1 MVAIRILGAHVI
13 DPASGRDEI
22 ADIFLQHGKIAAI
35 GQPPAG
41 FEAQQTID
49 AQGLIAAPGLVDL
62 AVALREPGYSRKGS
76 IASET
81 LAAAAG
87 GITSLCCPPQ
97 TRPVLDTAAVTE
109 LILDRARESGHAK
122 VLPIG
127 ALTRNLAGEQ
137 LSELVALREAGCVAF
152 GNGLNEFASNR
163 NLRRALE
170 YAATFDLTV
179 ILHSQDSDLAEGGL
193 AHEGAAASFLG
204 LSGIPETAETVALA
218 RNLLLVEE
226 SGVRAHFTQLTS
238 ARGAELIAQAQA
250 RGLPVTADVAMYQL
264 ILTDEALHGFSSLYH
279 VQPPL
284 RSAAD
289 RDGLREAV
297 KTGVISAISSHH
309 QPHEA
314 DAKLAPFG
322 ETEAGISSADILL
335 PLALTLVED
344 GLLDL
349 PTLLTRLTSG
359 PAAALTLPAGKLQP
373 GLPADIV
380 LFDRNSSTLVGES
393 WYSKGRNC
401 PFMGHCL
408 PGSVRYTIVDGRIS
422 YQN

>member
-1 MVAIRILGAHVI
+1 MVATRILGARVI
-13 DPASGRDEI
+13 DPSSGRDEV
-22 ADIFLQHGKIAAI
+22 ADIFLQDGRITAI
-35 GQPPAG
+35 GQAPAG
-41 FEAQQTID
+41 FEAQRSID

-62 AVALREPGYSRKGS
+62 SVALREPGYSRKGS

-97 TRPVLDTAAVTE
+97 TRPILDTAAVAE

-122 VLPIG
+122 VFPIG
-127 ALTRNLAGEQ
+127 ALTRGLAGEQ

-152 GNGLNEFASNR
+152 GNGLTEFASNR

-179 ILHSQDSDLAEGGL
+179 VLHSQDSDLAEGGL

-218 RNLLLVEE
+218 RNLLLVER
-226 SGVRAHFTQLTS
+226 SGVRAHFAQLTS
-238 ARGAELIAQAQA
+238 ARGAEMIAQAQA

-284 RSAAD
+284 RSTAD

-297 KTGVISAISSHH
+297 RAGVISAISSHH

-322 ETEAGISSADILL
+322 ETEAGISSAEILL
-335 PLALTLVED
+335 PLAMTLVDD

-349 PTLLTRLTSG
+349 PTLLARLTSG
-359 PAAALTLPAGKLQP
+359 PAAALQLSTGTLQAGQA
-373 GLPADIV
+373 ADLV
-380 LFDRNSSTLVGES
+380 LFDPHSSTLVGES

-408 PGSVRYTIVDGRIS
+408 PGSVRYTLVDGHIS
-422 YQN
+422 YQA